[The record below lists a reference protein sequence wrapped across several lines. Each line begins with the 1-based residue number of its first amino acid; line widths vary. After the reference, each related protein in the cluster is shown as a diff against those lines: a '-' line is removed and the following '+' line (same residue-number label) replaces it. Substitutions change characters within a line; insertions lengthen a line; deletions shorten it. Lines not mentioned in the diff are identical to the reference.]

1 VQQGP
6 AARDGCLLDDL
17 EALPDKGRK
26 VRRGKPGRK
35 DFARGAAGGLDGC
48 GCRRR
53 RAPGLLLPGG
63 LLPAL
68 FLLALPL
75 LLALLP
81 RGPRIVV
88 TGTGPAGAYVVVVI
102 IVVVVVAA
110 PAVVI
115 VVVAT
120 TPAVVVVIIVA
131 APAVVV
137 ITVAAAPA
145 IVAAIVVIAAAAAT
159 TATSAASTAATSA
172 ASTAVAAIVVI
183 IVIIVAVVVVIIGLR
198 KGGGVTVDGDSRR
211 EVQGEGQQ
219 KRQEKRLVSKVGH
232 NGLLGRV
239 DRRPCSTS

>member
-115 VVVAT
+115 VVVT

-159 TATSAASTAATSA
+159 TATSAATSA